1 MGRKYTLKGQK
12 KSILADID
20 VSVAEGMF
28 HTIDDRFIDVNI
40 KLQIDLKND
49 RTLGQSLSQSRL
61 QMRHSSV
68 GAEHVKFDVKDGN
81 GKKKANRLVS
91 SNQSSAD

>member
-1 MGRKYTLKGQK
+1 MKGQK

-81 GKKKANRLVS
+81 VKKKANRLVS